1 MRFWASCTDPGAR
14 ARAPTDDRDGRRGAC
29 PHRWH
34 APGLPRLGRRP
45 GHHLPPP
52 VATTAA
58 GDHAATEGARK
69 GALLREDYPDF
80 GVWFAGKSAA
90 GETALVHRDDDG
102 IGAFVYLKEE
112 NEAVELEDGALP
124 ALPRLKIGTLKVA
137 DRAQGERLGE
147 GAIGLALWRWRK
159 LGHAQVYVTVFEK
172 HAALVGMLRR
182 FGFDRVGTNGQGE
195 SVYVK
200 DKLRLDYSDPYRCF
214 PFIDPGFQAANL
226 LAINDD
232 FHDQLFPYSELANQ
246 FQESFQTAAANG
258 VTKIYIGAA
267 ASMAASPGRPLLVYR
282 KYTGKD
288 GQPGFTSVVTSYCM
302 VTDVASIKHE
312 GRELVSSG
320 DFMRR
325 VKNKSVFSEDELAA
339 WYRGKRNLMVVEMVY
354 LGYFGLGHN
363 VNWRWLNDNGLWR
376 AGHPN
381 QTTYTRAE
389 FLSILKRG
397 DVDVEA
403 LVVDQS

>member
-1 MRFWASCTDPGAR
+1 MPGSFR
-14 ARAPTDDRDGRRGAC
+14 STPFNEVSLSDGFF
-29 PHRWH
+29 
-34 APGLPRLGRRP
+34 
-45 GHHLPPP
+45 
-52 VATTAA
+52 
-58 GDHAATEGARK
+58 DS
-69 GALLREDYPDF
+69 LREDYPGFDE
-80 GVWFAGKSAA
+80 WFAGKSAA
-90 GETALVHRDDDG
+90 GEAALVHRDDEG

-159 LGHAQVYVTVFEK
+159 IGHAQVYVTVFEK
-172 HAALVGMLRR
+172 HASLVGMLRK
-182 FGFDRVGTNGQGE
+182 FGFSNVGAKEKGE

-200 DKLRLDYSDPYRCF
+200 DKRRLDYSDPYRCF
-214 PFIDPGFQAANL
+214 PFIDPSFKAANL

-246 FQESFQTAAANG
+246 FQETFQTAAANG

-267 ASMAASPGRPLLVYR
+267 ASMAASPGRPLLIYR

-288 GQPGFTSVVTSYCM
+288 GQPGFKSVITSYCM

-312 GRELVSSG
+312 GRELMSFE

-325 VKNKSVFSEDELAA
+325 VKNKSVFSDDELVA
-339 WYRGKRNLMVVEMVY
+339 WYRGRRNLMVVEMVY

-363 VNWRWLNDNGLWR
+363 VSWRWLSDNGYWH

-389 FLSILKRG
+389 FMSIVERG

-403 LVVDQS
+403 LVVDQP

>member
-1 MRFWASCTDPGAR
+1 MPGSFRSTLFTDMSPS
-14 ARAPTDDRDGRRGAC
+14 DSFFDS
-29 PHRWH
+29 
-34 APGLPRLGRRP
+34 
-45 GHHLPPP
+45 
-52 VATTAA
+52 
-58 GDHAATEGARK
+58 
-69 GALLREDYPDF
+69 LREDYPGFDD
-80 GVWFAGKSAA
+80 WFAGKSAA
-90 GETALVHRDDDG
+90 GEAALVHRDDDG

-112 NEAVELEDGALP
+112 DETVELEDGALP

-137 DRAQGERLGE
+137 DHAQGERLEE

-159 LGHAQVYVTVFEK
+159 IGHAQVYVTVFQK
-172 HAALVGMLRR
+172 HASLVGMLRK
-182 FGFDRVGTNGQGE
+182 FGFSKVGAKKNGE

-200 DKLRLDYSDPYRCF
+200 DRHRLDCGDPYRCF
-214 PFIDPGFQAANL
+214 PFIHAGFKAANL
-226 LAINDD
+226 LVINDA

-288 GQPGFTSVVTSYCM
+288 GQPGFKSVITSYCI

-312 GRELVSSG
+312 GRELVSFE

-325 VKNKSVFSEDELAA
+325 VKNKSVFGDDELAA

-363 VNWRWLNDNGLWR
+363 VNWRWLSDNGYWR

-381 QTTYTRAE
+381 QTSYTRAE
-389 FLSILKRG
+389 FMSILERG
-397 DVDVEA
+397 EVDGEA

>member
-1 MRFWASCTDPGAR
+1 MPGSFR
-14 ARAPTDDRDGRRGAC
+14 STPFNEVSLSDGFF
-29 PHRWH
+29 
-34 APGLPRLGRRP
+34 
-45 GHHLPPP
+45 
-52 VATTAA
+52 
-58 GDHAATEGARK
+58 DS
-69 GALLREDYPDF
+69 LREDYPGFDK
-80 GVWFAGKSAA
+80 WFAGKSAA
-90 GETALVHRDDDG
+90 GEAALVHQDDEG

-159 LGHAQVYVTVFEK
+159 IGHAQVYVTVFEK
-172 HAALVGMLRR
+172 HASLVGILRK
-182 FGFDRVGTNGQGE
+182 FGFSNVGAKKNGE

-200 DKLRLDYSDPYRCF
+200 DKRRLDYSDPYLCF
-214 PFIDPGFQAANL
+214 PFIDPGFTAANL

-267 ASMAASPGRPLLVYR
+267 ASTAASPGQPLLVYR

-288 GQPGFTSVVTSYCM
+288 GQPGFKSVITSYCM
-302 VTDVASIKHE
+302 VTDVAQVKHE
-312 GRELVSSG
+312 GRELMSFE

-325 VKNKSVFSEDELAA
+325 VKNKSVFSDDELAA
-339 WYRGKRNLMVVEMVY
+339 WYRGKWNLMVIEMVY

-363 VNWRWLNDNGLWR
+363 VNWRWLSDNGYWH

-389 FLSILKRG
+389 FMSIVERG

-403 LVVDQS
+403 LVVDQP